1 MKRFVILG
9 GGYGGLTVA
18 HELLE
23 GELPDDTIIVMIDR
37 MPYQGLKTEYYSL
50 VAGTVADIDLRVD
63 FPSDP
68 RLLVMYGEV
77 MSVDLEAK
85 QVGIAGQDPLD
96 YEWLVIALGC
106 TDKYHSIEGAELY
119 SNSIQTFGAA
129 RKTYQA
135 VNDVKP
141 YGQVTIVGGGLS
153 GVEIASEL
161 REGRPDI
168 NIRIVDRGPSILS
181 AFPNKLQQYVS
192 SWFIEHEV
200 EMRGN
205 VSIHKVEQGILYDQ
219 NNTSPLLTDVIV
231 WTAGIQ
237 PVSLVQKINLPKDP
251 TGRLIVNE
259 YHQLPSHTDVFIVGD
274 CSSIPFAPSA
284 QAAEAQGKQ
293 VAEVMQAQWNDK
305 TPKLSKIKLKGVL
318 GSLGKKSGFGLMGR
332 TPIMGRVPRVL
343 KSGVLWMSK
352 HHLG

>member
-18 HELLE
+18 HQLLD

-50 VAGTVADIDLRVD
+50 VAGTVADIDLRVG

-68 RLLVMYGEV
+68 RLLIMYGEV
-77 MSVDLEAK
+77 LSVDLESR
-85 QVGIAGQDPLD
+85 QVGIAGQDPIHYD
-96 YEWLVIALGC
+96 WLVIALGC
-106 TDKYHSIEGAELY
+106 TDKFHSIEGAELY
-119 SNSIQTFGAA
+119 SNSIQTFTAA

-181 AFPNKLQQYVS
+181 AFPGKLQNYVS
-192 SWFIEHEV
+192 SWFTEHEV
-200 EMRGN
+200 EMRGH
-205 VSIHKVEQGILYDQ
+205 VSLHKVEQGVLYDQ
-219 NNTSPLLTDVIV
+219 NDTSPLMTDVIV

-237 PVSLVQKINLPKDP
+237 PVSLVQKINLPKDS
-251 TGRLIVNE
+251 TGRLIINE
-259 YHQLPSHTDVFIVGD
+259 YHQLPDHQEVFIVGD
-274 CSSIPFAPSA
+274 CASVPFAPSA

-293 VAEVMQAQWNDK
+293 VAEVMQAHWSGK
-305 TPKLSKIKLKGVL
+305 KPKLSKIKLKGVL